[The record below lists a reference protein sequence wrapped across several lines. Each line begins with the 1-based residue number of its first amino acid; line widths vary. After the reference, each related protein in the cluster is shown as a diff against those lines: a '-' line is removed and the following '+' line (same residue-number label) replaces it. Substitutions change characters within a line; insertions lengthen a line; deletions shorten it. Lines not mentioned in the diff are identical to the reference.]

1 MGQVIKEKESDL
13 QLKLQI
19 KNNMKHIMQ
28 DVDDQRFTNIENYV

>member
-13 QLKLQI
+13 QIKLQI

-28 DVDDQRFTNIENYV
+28 DVDD